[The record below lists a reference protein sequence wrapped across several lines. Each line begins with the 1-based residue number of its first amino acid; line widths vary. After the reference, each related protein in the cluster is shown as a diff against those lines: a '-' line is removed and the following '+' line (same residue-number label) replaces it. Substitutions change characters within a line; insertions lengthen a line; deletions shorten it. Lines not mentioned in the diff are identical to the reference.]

1 MENYELYIQQ
11 LKELFWENNINPDI
25 SHIERLSSY
34 ASLLYEKN
42 QILNLVSRK
51 DIDNI
56 VENHIFICSFIN
68 QYIPKTCRSFLDIGT
83 GGGLPGIPLAISN
96 PFLKGILA
104 DSISKKIAAVQEFIH
119 KLKLS
124 NIKAENIRVEDP
136 EFISRHQNSFDLIV
150 SRATVPLIM
159 LIRYSLPLIKDKAFL
174 LSLKGGDLSDEIK
187 VAEIKYKIN
196 IKKYTV
202 FELSYKPSNIRNEK
216 EKKLI
221 LLELIK

>member
-1 MENYELYIQQ
+1 MENFELYLKQ
-11 LKELFWENNINPDI
+11 LKEFFWKNNINPDI
-25 SHIERLSSY
+25 SQIERLSLY
-34 ASLLYEKN
+34 ASLLYDKN
-42 QILNLVSRK
+42 KILNLVSRK

-56 VENHIFICSFIN
+56 VENHIFICSYIN
-68 QYIPKTCRSFLDIGT
+68 HFIPKHCKSFLDIGT

-104 DSISKKIAAVQEFIH
+104 DSTSKKIAAVQEFIH

-124 NIKAENIRVEDP
+124 NIKAESIRVEDP
-136 EFISRHQNSFDLIV
+136 EFITKHQNSFDLVV

-159 LIRYSLPLIKDKAFL
+159 LIRYSLPLVKDKAFL

-202 FELSYKPSNIRNEK
+202 FELSYKPNNLRNEK